1 MFIKCFFNTQFL
13 FFSLNRKSIE
23 SILKGLESIII
34 ETTESTTQQLDD
46 LIQNNQNANKLLKLK
61 PKETK
66 STADMTINESKQSLN
81 LVEDLINLNSGTD
94 SSSKVTESVNLS
106 DINIEPAVDTIES
119 KLSKINNIACLA
131 HSLTSYLITVNK
143 KNNSEK
149 LKNLTVKLYDS
160 VNLWISRLFRFY
172 ESSILFHDQ
181 ESDGLTRMCNML
193 FNFKYTS
200 FKSSGYQSISRQPS
214 IYISAASK
222 YAHIDYRELISV
234 QVDFILIFQNIHR
247 HLKQNHLFNSLV
259 CHYQV

>member
-1 MFIKCFFNTQFL
+1 MGDLTQ
-13 FFSLNRKSIE
+13 NK
-23 SILKGLESIII
+23 
-34 ETTESTTQQLDD
+34 
-46 LIQNNQNANKLLKLK
+46 QNANKLLKLK
-61 PKETK
+61 PKEIK
-66 STADMTINESKQSLN
+66 TAHTDINESKQSLN
-81 LVEDLINLNSGTD
+81 TVEDLINLNSVASVVASND
-94 SSSKVTESVNLS
+94 EIESDNLG
-106 DINIEPAVDTIES
+106 DIQIEPAVDTIES

-234 QVDFILIFQNIHR
+234 QVDHFFNIKLIKYYNLYLII
-247 HLKQNHLFNSLV
+247 
-259 CHYQV
+259 

>member
-1 MFIKCFFNTQFL
+1 M
-13 FFSLNRKSIE
+13 
-23 SILKGLESIII
+23 
-34 ETTESTTQQLDD
+34 DD
-46 LIQNNQNANKLLKLK
+46 LVQNNQNANKLLKLK

-66 STADMTINESKQSLN
+66 PVGVNESKPSSNTVQ
-81 LVEDLINLNSGTD
+81 DLIDLTNVAVGTSNEAESADLND
-94 SSSKVTESVNLS
+94 LK
-106 DINIEPAVDTIES
+106 IEPVIDTIES

-193 FNFKYTS
+193 FNFKYNS
-200 FKSSGYQSISRQPS
+200 FKSNGYQSILKQPS

-234 QVDFILIFQNIHR
+234 QVD
-247 HLKQNHLFNSLV
+247 LF
-259 CHYQV
+259 

>member
-1 MFIKCFFNTQFL
+1 LTQ
-13 FFSLNRKSIE
+13 NK
-23 SILKGLESIII
+23 
-34 ETTESTTQQLDD
+34 
-46 LIQNNQNANKLLKLK
+46 QNANKLLKLK
-61 PKETK
+61 PKEIKPAHT
-66 STADMTINESKQSLN
+66 DINESKQSLN
-81 LVEDLINLNSGTD
+81 TVEDLINLNSVASVVASND
-94 SSSKVTESVNLS
+94 EIESDNLG
-106 DINIEPAVDTIES
+106 DIQIEPAVDTIES

-234 QVDFILIFQNIHR
+234 QVDHFFNIKLIKYYNLYLII
-247 HLKQNHLFNSLV
+247 
-259 CHYQV
+259 